1 LGARPRSAGEVL
13 CPDEFNLVFNFGFL
27 KVPWSAGEMRG
38 IIEHTLAVNA
48 DVGAPTTWVLAN
60 HDVLRIATRY
70 G

>member
-1 LGARPRSAGEVL
+1 M
-13 CPDEFNLVFNFGFL
+13 FNFGFL